1 MVMSSTTAT
10 KETPSSPSV
19 IWLRAARQSPEH
31 TSLTSSSGRDDGV
44 ITIRGGKEK
53 LIRLSV
59 TPVAHTPQ
67 RAEDGVGV
75 DGLEHVL
82 SMNGVET
89 VGDAEGKYN
98 MTRIVDDV
106 RLSKMDGGFN
116 TVRRG
121 ETELKRRKDV
131 RKRVLGERFEEAKSS
146 ESNKNFTD
154 YDGSDPLIFLGD
166 RNKLG
171 T

>member
-1 MVMSSTTAT
+1 
-10 KETPSSPSV
+10 
-19 IWLRAARQSPEH
+19 
-31 TSLTSSSGRDDGV
+31 
-44 ITIRGGKEK
+44 
-53 LIRLSV
+53 
-59 TPVAHTPQ
+59 
-67 RAEDGVGV
+67 
-75 DGLEHVL
+75 
-82 SMNGVET
+82 MNGVET
-89 VGDAEGKYN
+89 VGDVEGKYN
-98 MTRIVDDV
+98 MTRIVGDV

-131 RKRVLGERFEEAKSS
+131 RKRVLGERFEEAEGS